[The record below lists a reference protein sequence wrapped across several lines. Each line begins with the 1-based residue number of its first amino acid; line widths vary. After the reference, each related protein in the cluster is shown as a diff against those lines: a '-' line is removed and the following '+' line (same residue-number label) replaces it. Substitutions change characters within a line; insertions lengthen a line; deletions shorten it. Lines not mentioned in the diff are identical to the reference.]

1 MAKKRPKIMDAR
13 WFGLIIGV
21 TVLGIFLLLNY
32 RTGLLA
38 KLELKVLDTFFA
50 LKTTQEKKTL
60 QVGTVQT
67 DRDIKVSEDIL
78 IVGVDFNTLSKYG
91 SWPFPRRI
99 HADLANAFARLKSQ
113 DNRERSLFLDIFFAD
128 PDLKNPANDALLVES
143 IEKSGRV
150 FLETVLLPSPSLTDD
165 QAALA
170 ARQEALYETWG
181 AIRNIRGD
189 WKRISGF
196 YGFEPPLE
204 PYGRAARGYGHANFV
219 ADADKIYR
227 RQPLIAKSSEL
238 MEVLSLDELSP
249 GFSVDEK
256 SMERLAW
263 QDERGA
269 FHDID
274 VPLTAESLSALGT
287 EMKKSAPMMIEDKDQ
302 DGVPDAEYHVILKFK
317 DTFVPAITL
326 SLALDYLGAKLED
339 VEVVLGEYIR
349 IPSPSIFDVESGK
362 WIPYTLLVSREEY
375 DKEGKVTKE
384 AVRRGVP
391 EIRIPINEYGQ
402 MMVNFMGHRSS
413 ESMDGHQTFPVR
425 SYSGYADKAPGS
437 DPDTWRRTL
446 GVPNK
451 IVMVGAFASGMAED
465 EKPTPYGLMYGIE
478 IHANALNTILMDN
491 FIHKAPWWV
500 DTLIVGIMVLV
511 TAFLVSRLSALI
523 GVGYTLISVIV
534 YFFVASALF
543 DDSAYLL
550 NYTMPA
556 FSTMF
561 TFISVIVYRAL
572 TEEKDKRQ
580 MRATFGKYV
589 SPQVVDRLVDDPPE
603 LGGEDKELTVFFSD
617 IRGFTTLSENMAP
630 QELVNHLNVYF
641 TAMTNLLMDYG
652 GTLDKYIGDAIMGFW
667 GAPLPQSDHAVRG
680 CKCALAMM
688 SKLKDLNEAW
698 PESRQISVGI
708 GVNSGIITVG
718 NMGSPLRMNYTLTG
732 DHVNLA
738 SRLEATNKEYGSQI
752 IISEFTYG
760 LVKDKFVVRELDNIR
775 VKGKNKPVGIY
786 ELVDCLEPL
795 EPPKAVVKAPR
806 KKGGAVGQG

>member
-1 MAKKRPKIMDAR
+1 MAKKRPKILDAR

-21 TVLGIFLLLNY
+21 MVLGVFLLLNY
-32 RTGLLA
+32 QTGLLA
-38 KLELKVLDTFFA
+38 KLELKVLDTFFI

-60 QVGTVQT
+60 QEGTVQT
-67 DRDIKVSEDIL
+67 DRDVKISEDIL
-78 IVGVDFNTLSKYG
+78 IVGVDTSTLSRYG
-91 SWPFPRRI
+91 NWPFPRRV
-99 HADLANAFARLKSQ
+99 HSDLVNSFARIKNQ
-113 DNRERSLFLDIFFAD
+113 DNRERALFLDIFFID
-128 PDLKNPANDALLVES
+128 PDRNPANDALLVES
-143 IEKSGRV
+143 VEKSGRV
-150 FLETVLLPSPSLTDD
+150 FLETVLTPAPSLASED
-165 QAALA
+165 AALET
-170 ARQEALYETWG
+170 RQEALYETWG
-181 AIRNIRGD
+181 TIRSIRGD
-189 WKRISGF
+189 WKAVPGF
-196 YGFEPPLE
+196 YGYEPPLE

-219 ADADKIYR
+219 ADSDKIYR
-227 RQPLIAKSSEL
+227 RQPLVIKSSVL
-238 MEVLSLDELSP
+238 VEVLKLDDLGP
-249 GFSVDEK
+249 GYTVNEDDL
-256 SMERLAW
+256 ERLAW
-263 QDERGA
+263 QDDRGEY
-269 FHDID
+269 HTIE
-274 VPLTAESLSALGT
+274 VPLTAESLAALKA
-287 EMKKSAPMMIEDKDQ
+287 EMADRAPLKIEDTDE
-302 DGVPDAEYHVILKFK
+302 DGVPDAEYHVVRRFR

-326 SLALDYLGAKLED
+326 SLALDYLGKTLDEI
-339 VEVVLGEYIR
+339 EVVLGEHIL
-349 IPSPSIFDVESGK
+349 IPAPKKFDAAGGQWV
-362 WIPYTLLVSREEY
+362 PYTLVISREEY
-375 DKEGKVTKE
+375 DKDGNITKE
-384 AVRRGVP
+384 AVVREVP

-402 MMVNFMGHRSS
+402 MMVNYMGHRSS

-425 SYSGYADKAPGS
+425 SYAGYSEKAPGP
-437 DPDTWRRTL
+437 DPDTWRRTM

-491 FIHKAPWWV
+491 FINQAPVWV
-500 DTLIVGIMVLV
+500 DVLILAGMVLI
-511 TAFLVSRLSALI
+511 TAFMVSRLSALI
-523 GVGYTLISVIV
+523 GVGYTLLSVIV

-543 DDSAYLL
+543 DSSAYLL

-556 FSTMF
+556 FATLF
-561 TFISVIVYRAL
+561 TFITVIVYRAL

-580 MRATFGKYV
+580 MRETFGKYV
-589 SPQVVDRLVDDPPE
+589 SPRVVDRLVDDPPE

-667 GAPLPQSDHAVRG
+667 GAPLPQPDHAVRG

-688 SKLKDLNEAW
+688 NKLKELNESW
-698 PESRQISVGI
+698 PEPKRINVGI

-738 SRLEATNKEYGSQI
+738 SRLEATNKEYGTQVI
-752 IISEFTYG
+752 VSEFTYG
-760 LVKDKFVVRELDNIR
+760 LVKEKFIVRELDNIR

-795 EPPKAVVKAPR
+795 EPPKSVEVAKTR
-806 KKGGAVGQG
+806 KKGRAEE